1 MIESNV
7 SATLKSLSDD
17 FVELAKKDMELALR
31 LMEYR
36 DFTEA
41 PLFKDLRIRTIYE
54 GLRGHETETPL
65 EILSGDRSEG
75 THRADLIYGKE
86 DL

>member
-1 MIESNV
+1 
-7 SATLKSLSDD
+7 
-17 FVELAKKDMELALR
+17 
-31 LMEYR
+31 MEYR

-54 GLRGHETETPL
+54 GLRGHGNRQNAL
-65 EILSGDRSEG
+65 EEFFLATGSEG

-86 DL
+86 GL

>member
-1 MIESNV
+1 MVHECAEMQMRIYVDSFRDNAME
-7 SATLKSLSDD
+7 DM
-17 FVELAKKDMELALR
+17 KKDMELALR

-54 GLRGHETETPL
+54 GLRGHGNRQNAL
-65 EILSGDRSEG
+65 EEFFL
-75 THRADLIYGKE
+75 
-86 DL
+86 